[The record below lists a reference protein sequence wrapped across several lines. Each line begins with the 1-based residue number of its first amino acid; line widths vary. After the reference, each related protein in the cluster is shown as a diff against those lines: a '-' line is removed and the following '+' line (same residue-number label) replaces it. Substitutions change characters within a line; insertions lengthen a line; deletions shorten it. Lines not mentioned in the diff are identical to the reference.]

1 MSRARL
7 FILIDAFEQDLR
19 GLVEHYLSTAMSDEE
34 LYGPELSKL
43 VSRRNQDSPND
54 EVSLVHYLDLRPCL
68 DLLLRHKRELSQDIS
83 AELSS
88 SAQQLDILVPIRH
101 RVMHG
106 RPLGMDDPDR
116 ALTALAAFSSRH
128 WMRTKAAIEHLQRD
142 PAWEPAFERRKVAN
156 ENVLHNLPEPDYDET
171 GFVGRQDE
179 ISRLLS
185 ALKTGRDNI
194 ITVTGEGGIGKTALA
209 LDVAYRLVDSED
221 NPFEAILWV
230 SLKTEK
236 LTANGVIELNDAIRG
251 IDETVVALGRN
262 LSSDFNGQLDE
273 LAESLDGIRC
283 LIIIDNLES
292 AQGDEVIEL
301 YEKLP
306 TSIRYLFTSRLGI
319 GQIERRYPL
328 PSLSEPESKL
338 LFKKFSRMRR
348 QKSLAAL
355 SEKTLSETLARLR
368 YSPLAIKWYILSAEA
383 GKPPLDTLRSQQ
395 ELLDFC
401 VRNVF
406 DGLAE
411 SSRAVLF
418 ILRSLDRGISFEEF
432 AVLTEMSIDELRAST
447 QELTRGALVVV
458 EAETAGA
465 IGARLA
471 LTATARAFLP
481 HDNRS
486 GAFIEQV
493 MQRERQYKATLQSS
507 IGQGQKLE
515 QAKVVPRDDSD
526 HPAVH
531 LLLTALSF
539 AKASRFEQAMSQV
552 ERARVFNPE
561 FSEVYR
567 VKGYIESLQ
576 GHNEAAVTELK
587 SALTYAKEPWP
598 NAAASYLLADIF
610 ARRIHSVALAL
621 PYAQQAYDRWPSDE
635 TRFLLGRTLVW
646 SGEHELGQELLEQAL
661 ETATGR
667 HRLVVASAHVDS
679 WSSAATASLK
689 NHDPATALQ
698 QAIAGFHSGT
708 SNTTGLMADRR
719 FVEAMVE
726 CCIVYLQAL
735 QQADVRLPLQ
745 TKQVIKVGRYLESSA
760 KVIASSKKSAP
771 LNVAIRKA
779 LSVGL
784 DAGGANA
791 LERARDALA
800 REAPASPS

>member
-7 FILIDAFEQDLR
+7 FILIDSFEQDLR
-19 GLVEHYLSTAMSDEE
+19 SLVEHYLSSAMSEE
-34 LYGPELSKL
+34 DLYGVDLPKL
-43 VSRRNQDSPND
+43 LARRNQDSPND
-54 EVSLVHYLDLRPCL
+54 DVPLVHYLDLRPCL
-68 DLLLRHKRELSQDIS
+68 DLLLRHKKELSHEIS
-83 AELSS
+83 DELSS
-88 SAQQLDILVPIRH
+88 NANQLDILVPIRH
-101 RVMHG
+101 KVMHG

-116 ALTALAAFSSRH
+116 ALTAVAAFTSRH
-128 WMRTKAAIEHLQRD
+128 WVRTRAAMEHLQKD
-142 PAWEPAFERRKVAN
+142 PAWEPAFERRKAAN
-156 ENVLHNLPEPDYDET
+156 ETVLHNLPEPDYDET
-171 GFVGRQDE
+171 GFVGRQEE
-179 ISRLLS
+179 IARLMT

-194 ITVTGEGGIGKTALA
+194 ITVTGEGGIGKTSLA

-236 LTANGVIELNDAIRG
+236 LTANGVVELNDAIRG

-301 YEKLP
+301 YERLP

-319 GQIERRYPL
+319 GQLERRYPL

-338 LFKKFSRMRR
+338 LFKKFAAMRR

-355 SEKTLSETLARLR
+355 SDKTLTETLARLR
-368 YSPLAIKWYILSAEA
+368 FSPLAIKWYILSAEA

-401 VRNVF
+401 VKNVF

-432 AVLTEMSIDELRAST
+432 AVLTEMSIDDLRAST

-481 HDNRS
+481 HDTRS

-493 MQRERQYKATLQSS
+493 MQRERQYKATLQATAVES
-507 IGQGQKLE
+507 QKLD
-515 QAKVVPRDDSD
+515 QARVVPRDDAD

-531 LLLTALSF
+531 LLYTALSF
-539 AKASRFEQAMSQV
+539 ATASRFEQAISQV
-552 ERARVFNPE
+552 ERARAFNPE

-576 GHNEAAVTELK
+576 GHNEAALSELK
-587 SALTYAKEPWP
+587 TALTYAKEPWP
-598 NAAASYLLADIF
+598 NAAASYLLADIL

-621 PYAQQAYDRWPSDE
+621 PYAQQAFERWPCDE

-646 SGEHELGQELLEQAL
+646 SGEYERGQELLEQAL

-679 WSSAATASLK
+679 WASAAAASLK
-689 NHDPATALQ
+689 SRDPASALQ
-698 QAIAGFHSGT
+698 KAVAGFHSGST
-708 SNTTGLMADRR
+708 NASGMVPDRR
-719 FVEAMVE
+719 FTEAMVE

-735 QQADVRLPLQ
+735 PQLGTDLKDHS
-745 TKQVIKVGRYLESSA
+745 KQLIKFGRYVEANSA
-760 KVIASSKKSAP
+760 MIATSKKWVP
-771 LNVAIRKA
+771 LNVALRKVSA
-779 LSVGL
+779 AGL
-784 DAGGANA
+784 DAGAVNA
-791 LERARDALA
+791 LERAKDALA
-800 REAPASPS
+800 RETVVKR